1 MRFVWPE
8 RTAGLAFAAV
18 LLAGAAGAQ
27 TFPGSTINTSGNS
40 LIPSTGTGGCT
51 VAPQTTGGTVFNAT
65 VAGLP
70 TNAAMLRVEMNL
82 THTFDSD
89 LDIFLRAPN
98 GQILELTSDNGGGG
112 DNFTDTVFQD
122 GWPSITTGT
131 PPFTFTFSPEGW
143 IAASCAALAGNVPDL
158 AGFAASQNGVW
169 QLVLMDDVG
178 ADTGNMLGW
187 SITSGLFLGGF
198 ENGFL
203 GWAVSP

>member
-1 MRFVWPE
+1 MRLVWLE
-8 RTAGLAFAAV
+8 WTAGLALAAV
-18 LLAGAAGAQ
+18 LFAGVAGAQ

-40 LIPSTGTGGCT
+40 LIPSVGTGGCS

-65 VAGLP
+65 VAGLS
-70 TNAAMLRVEMNL
+70 TDAEILKVEMNL

-112 DNFTDTVFQD
+112 DNFTDTVFKD
-122 GWPSITTGT
+122 GWPSITAGT

-143 IAASCAALAGNVPDL
+143 IAASCAALTGNVPDL
-158 AGFAASQNGVW
+158 EGFVAGQNGVW
-169 QLVLMDDVG
+169 QLVIMDDLG
-178 ADTGNMLGW
+178 ADGGNMLGW
-187 SITSGLFLGGF
+187 SITSGLLLSGF

-203 GWAVSP
+203 DWAVSP